1 MKLVIGK
8 PDGSE
13 VAIAEETGGAWIP
26 SPNLT
31 AELEAF
37 LKGANPEDF
46 EMWVEEDE

>member
-8 PDGSE
+8 SDGNE
-13 VAIAEETGGAWIP
+13 IVIAEENGGVWKP
-26 SPNLT
+26 SSNL
-31 AELEAF
+31 APELEAF